1 MNWFVIG
8 NAFAPTALH
17 TKAQGREQSEPTLG
31 RTHHPVRYPE
41 GVRQSRIAEVCDPF
55 GVIQTI
61 VFLTQ
66 GARRSAATLGC
77 DV

>member
-8 NAFAPTALH
+8 NAFTPTALH
-17 TKAQGREQSEPTLG
+17 TKAQGREQSERTLG
-31 RTHHPVRYPE
+31 CMHHPVRFPE
-41 GVRQSRIAEVCDPF
+41 GVTQSRIAEVCDPF
-55 GVIQTI
+55 RVMQSI